1 MLPEDADREIEK
13 LKQKRVELANKAS
26 VTTDFDIK
34 DKLERE
40 ISTIQQQIKIIEKFK
55 RK

>member
-1 MLPEDADREIEK
+1 MIPEDVDREIER

-26 VTTDFDIK
+26 VTTDFEAK
-34 DKLERE
+34 DELEKE
-40 ISTIQQQIKIIEKFK
+40 ISTIQQQIRILEKFK